1 MNREFALTLWRAD
14 LVRFGLDDRQLVTGK
29 HIIKNHSGWLRRYHG
44 LSHLAF
50 LFKEI
55 EALSDQ
61 IDDLP
66 RLIYA
71 AWFHDAIYKS
81 WRNDNEQRSA
91 DWAQA
96 ALVDMGATS
105 DLASRVHSLILATA
119 DHAGGGIDA
128 DDALFLDMDC
138 AILGTDPDAYD
149 QYARQVRAEHLWAP
163 PQSYKKGRAAFL
175 TRQLERERLFHTAA
189 YQDRFEAQARANMQ
203 RELAKLTR

>member
-66 RLIYA
+66 RLVYA

-91 DWAQA
+91 DWAQT
-96 ALVDMGATS
+96 ALVEMGATS
-105 DLASRVHSLILATA
+105 DLAARVHSLILATA
-119 DHAGGGIDA
+119 DHASGGSDA
-128 DDALFLDMDC
+128 DDAVFLDMDC
-138 AILGTDPDAYD
+138 AVLGADPEVYD
-149 QYARQVRAEHLWAP
+149 QYARQVRAEYFWALP
-163 PQSYKKGRAAFL
+163 GRFKAVRAACL
-175 TRQLERERLFHTAA
+175 KRQLDQERLYHTPA
-189 YQDRFEAQARANMQ
+189 YQERFEAQARENMQ

>member
-1 MNREFALTLWRAD
+1 MNKDFALTLWRAD
-14 LVRFGLDDRQLVTGK
+14 LVRFGLDDRHLKTGK
-29 HIIKNHSGWLRRYHG
+29 AVIANQSGWLRRYHG
-44 LSHLAF
+44 LQHLGF
-50 LFKEI
+50 LFAEI
-55 EALSDQ
+55 EAQADQ
-61 IDDLP
+61 ISDLP
-66 RLIYA
+66 RLTYA

-81 WRNDNEQRSA
+81 WRGDNEQRSA

-119 DHAGGGIDA
+119 DHAGGGTDA

-138 AILGTDPDAYD
+138 AILGADPDAYD

-175 TRQLERERLFHTAA
+175 TRQLQRERLFHTAA

>member
-1 MNREFALTLWRAD
+1 MTPDFALTLWRAD
-14 LVRFGLDDRQLVTGK
+14 LVRFELQDRQLKTGK
-29 HIIKNHSGWLRRYHG
+29 RVIANHAGWLRRYHG
-44 LSHLAF
+44 LDHLAV
-50 LFKEI
+50 LFEQI
-55 EALSDQ
+55 EAQTDQ
-61 IDDLP
+61 ITDLP

-81 WRNDNEQRSA
+81 WRRDNEQRSA

-96 ALVDMGATS
+96 ALVDMGA
-105 DLASRVHSLILATA
+105 DEALAARVHRLILATA
-119 DHAGGGIDA
+119 DHAGGGADA

-138 AILGTDPDAYD
+138 AVLGAAPDAYD
-149 QYARQVRAEHLWAP
+149 QYARQVRAEHIWAL

-175 TRQLERERLFHTAA
+175 NRQLERERLFHTAA